1 MTARIAVGH
10 QSPCDSHHA
19 ASPPHTAFG
28 NVTSN
33 LVFRNV
39 SNSVHKRGDAL
50 FAREGVRSD
59 GFDDLDFTI
68 RQIAEAYRFLMRPIT
83 NNIEAGPVND
93 ALNYLLHIGKDH
105 NCKKYSKPSL
115 FLTFQ
120 TFVKTAVQP
129 RVISGFR
136 VLPSRKSTVLFQP
149 RRRNLS
155 RK

>member
-1 MTARIAVGH
+1 MFGRLRHPFERVVQVKMTARIAMGH

-39 SNSVHKRGDAL
+39 SNGVHKGGDSL
-50 FAREGVRSD
+50 FAREGVRFD

-105 NCKKYSKPSL
+105 HRKKYNKPSA
-115 FLTFQ
+115 FSS
-120 TFVKTAVQP
+120 
-129 RVISGFR
+129 ISNFR
-136 VLPSRKSTVLFQP
+136 
-149 RRRNLS
+149 
-155 RK
+155 

>member
-1 MTARIAVGH
+1 MFGRLRHSFESVVQVKMTARIAVGH

-19 ASPPHTAFG
+19 ASTPHTAFG

-50 FAREGVRSD
+50 FTREGVRSD

-83 NNIEAGPVND
+83 NNVEADPVDD

-105 NCKKYSKPSL
+105 NGKNI
-115 FLTFQ
+115 
-120 TFVKTAVQP
+120 A
-129 RVISGFR
+129 
-136 VLPSRKSTVLFQP
+136 
-149 RRRNLS
+149 NL
-155 RK
+155 RFF

>member
-1 MTARIAVGH
+1 MTARIAVGQ

-19 ASPPHTAFG
+19 ASPPHTAFS
-28 NVTSN
+28 NLTSN

-39 SNSVHKRGDAL
+39 SNSVHKRGDSL
-50 FAREGVRSD
+50 FAREGVRFD

-105 NCKKYSKPSL
+105 YRKNITNLQL
-115 FLTFQ
+115 FLAF
-120 TFVKTAVQP
+120 K
-129 RVISGFR
+129 
-136 VLPSRKSTVLFQP
+136 
-149 RRRNLS
+149 LS
-155 RK
+155 LH